1 MDKMDIKMPNISE
14 IQKLDVEE
22 LARST
27 NKSLNAFFLYRK
39 EFTKR
44 AIASGMKIKM
54 TELSKKAG
62 NSWKN
67 ESKKVKKAYA
77 EVSKR
82 VDDLLQKRR
91 QEKKTYE
98 IIYDTNM
105 EKVPQEPE
113 PIDNQ
118 VPLQSFPPEETILS
132 LSVDDITYLCSIGI
146 NANIALTPHQFYLS
160 N

>member
-22 LARST
+22 LARGR

-39 EFTKR
+39 EYTKR
-44 AIASGMKIKM
+44 VIASGMKIKM
-54 TELSKKAG
+54 TELSKTAA

-77 EVSKR
+77 EVSMR

-91 QEKKTYE
+91 QEKKHTRLSMIQIRKRFHKNQNSS
-98 IIYDTNM
+98 II
-105 EKVPQEPE
+105 
-113 PIDNQ
+113 
-118 VPLQSFPPEETILS
+118 
-132 LSVDDITYLCSIGI
+132 
-146 NANIALTPHQFYLS
+146 
-160 N
+160 